1 MKMEI
6 RETDADCCVSTRP
19 SKIDPLSVIKQDE
32 IREWRR
38 RYSLPDDVTIHAR
51 GPNDRASDF
60 EVDEVPVHGDFLESE
75 FWDRIPS
82 LIANYSSTL
91 KCPRFSLKYF
101 KATNMENSNRHSVS
115 WRIRGYR
122 FGG

>member
-51 GPNDRASDF
+51 VALMI
-60 EVDEVPVHGDFLESE
+60 ELLILELMK
-75 FWDRIPS
+75 S
-82 LIANYSSTL
+82 LFTGTSSNQNL
-91 KCPRFSLKYF
+91 GIGFPR
-101 KATNMENSNRHSVS
+101 
-115 WRIRGYR
+115 
-122 FGG
+122 